1 MGEERVQKI
10 LSRAGFGS
18 RRACELLIADGRVR
32 VNGELI
38 ALGAKANPE
47 TDEITVDG
55 QPIPKPSGKKIYIAL
70 HKPRGVLSDDV
81 KGTER
86 KTVFDLVPLP
96 EHLFVVGR
104 LDYDSEG
111 LILLTN
117 DGELANRLTHPRY
130 GHEKEYRVLL
140 FTKPDEEQLAIWRR
154 GVVLPDGTRTLP
166 AEVLVEG
173 SAGKGAWLRV
183 IMREGKKR
191 QIREIGKT
199 IGLPVNRIVRVRIG
213 QLKLGNLKAGE
224 WRYLT
229 PAEVKE
235 LAEPIQQKRNAPR
248 NERGAQTSRIKK
260 KPNQSRSSSGKPF

>member
-18 RRACELLIADGRVR
+18 RRACELLIADGRVK
-32 VNGELI
+32 VNGEVI
-38 ALGAKANPE
+38 SLGAKADVQ

-55 QPIPKPSGKKIYIAL
+55 LPIPKPSGKKIYVAL

-86 KTVFDLVPLP
+86 QTVFDLVPLP

-117 DGELANRLTHPRY
+117 DGELANHLTHPRY

-140 FTKPDEEQLAIWRR
+140 FTRPDEEQLEIWRR
-154 GVVLPDGTRTLP
+154 GVVLPDGTRTAP
-166 AEVLVEG
+166 AQVVVEG
-173 SAGKGAWLRV
+173 NAAKGVWVRV

-213 QLKLGNLKAGE
+213 NVKLGNLKPGE
-224 WRYLT
+224 WRYLS
-229 PAEVKE
+229 PSEVKE
-235 LAEPIQQKRNAPR
+235 LTEAVQQQKETPLK
-248 NERGAQTSRIKK
+248 RGFRKPRIKN
-260 KPNQSRSSSGKPF
+260 PNQTKSSSGKLF